1 MLIGY
6 ARISTDGQT
15 LDPQLDKLK
24 AAGCDKI
31 FTDIASGAK
40 SDRPGLLE
48 AINYAREGDTI
59 VVAKLDRFGR
69 SMSDLIARTKD
80 LASRKIEF
88 KSLSESIDTSTSAGK
103 LLFHIMG
110 SLAEFER
117 DLIRERTKAGLE
129 SARAR
134 GRKGGRRPTDQNK
147 LEAAKLLYE
156 TKTKTLEE
164 IKLATGVSKS
174 ALYRFMTISKVVS

>member
-6 ARISTDGQT
+6 ARVSTNGQT

-31 FTDIASGAK
+31 FTDVASGAK

-48 AINYAREGDTI
+48 AIKYAREGDTI
-59 VVAKLDRFGR
+59 VVVKLDRFGR
-69 SMSDLIARTKD
+69 SMSDLITKTRN
-80 LASRKIEF
+80 LAERGIEF

-117 DLIRERTKAGLE
+117 DLIRERTHAGLE
-129 SARAR
+129 AARAR
-134 GRKGGRRPTDQNK
+134 GRKGGRRSTDPTK
-147 LEAAKLLYE
+147 VAAAVSLYNQ
-156 TKTKTLEE
+156 KTMTLAE
-164 IKLATGVSKS
+164 IEKATGVSKS
-174 ALYRFMTISKVVS
+174 VLYRALAI

>member
-6 ARISTDGQT
+6 ARVSTDGQT
-15 LDPQLDKLK
+15 LDPQLDRLK

-31 FTDIASGAK
+31 FTDVASGAK

-59 VVAKLDRFGR
+59 VVVKLDRFGR
-69 SMSDLIARTKD
+69 SMSDLIARTKE
-80 LASRKIEF
+80 LAARKIEF
-88 KSLSESIDTSTSAGK
+88 RSLSESIDTSTSAGK

-117 DLIRERTKAGLE
+117 DLIRERTHAGLE
-129 SARAR
+129 AARAR
-134 GRKGGRRPTDQNK
+134 GRKGGRRSTDPTK
-147 LEAAKLLYE
+147 VAAAVSLYNQ
-156 TKTKTLEE
+156 KTLTLAE
-164 IKLATGVSKS
+164 IEMATGVSKS
-174 ALYRFMTISKVVS
+174 VLYRALAI

>member
-15 LDPQLDKLK
+15 LDPQLDKLN

-31 FTDIASGAK
+31 FTDVASGAK
-40 SDRPGLLE
+40 TERPGLIE
-48 AINYAREGDTI
+48 AISYAREGDTI
-59 VVAKLDRFGR
+59 VVVKLDRFGR
-69 SMSDLIARTKD
+69 SMSDLISRTKE
-80 LASRKIEF
+80 LATRKIEF

-129 SARAR
+129 AARAR
-134 GRKGGRRPTDQNK
+134 GRKGGRKSTD
-147 LEAAKLLYE
+147 A
-156 TKTKTLEE
+156 T
-164 IKLATGVSKS
+164 KLAAAISLYNQKSMTLTEIEDVTGVSKS
-174 ALYRFMTISKVVS
+174 VLYRSLSTKHEG

>member
-6 ARISTDGQT
+6 ARVSTDGQT

-31 FTDIASGAK
+31 FTDVASGAK

-59 VVAKLDRFGR
+59 VVMKLDRFGR
-69 SMSDLIARTKD
+69 SMSDLIAKTRD
-80 LASRKIEF
+80 LAGRGIEF
-88 KSLSESIDTSTSAGK
+88 RSLSESIDTSTSAGK

-117 DLIRERTKAGLE
+117 DLIRERTHAGLE
-129 SARAR
+129 AARVR
-134 GRKGGRRPTDQNK
+134 GRKGGRKSTDPTK
-147 LEAAKLLYE
+147 VAAAVSLY
-156 TKTKTLEE
+156 KQKTLTLAE
-164 IKLATGVSKS
+164 IEKATGVSKS
-174 ALYRFMTISKVVS
+174 VLYRALNV

>member
-1 MLIGY
+1 MMLIGY

-15 LDPQLDKLK
+15 LDPQIDKLK

-31 FTDIASGAK
+31 FTDVASGAK

-59 VVAKLDRFGR
+59 VVVKLDRFGR

-80 LASRKIEF
+80 LASRNIEF
-88 KSLSESIDTSTSAGK
+88 RSLSELIDTSTSAGK

-117 DLIRERTKAGLE
+117 DLIRERTNAGLAA
-129 SARAR
+129 ARAR
-134 GRKGGRRPTDQNK
+134 GRKGGRKSTDATKVAAAISLYKQK
-147 LEAAKLLYE
+147 TMTLLEIEK
-156 TKTKTLEE
+156 
-164 IKLATGVSKS
+164 ATGVSKS
-174 ALYRFMTISKVVS
+174 VLYRALG

>member
-6 ARISTDGQT
+6 ARVSTDGQT

-24 AAGCDKI
+24 AVGCDKI
-31 FTDIASGAK
+31 FSDIASGAK
-40 SDRPGLLE
+40 SERPGLLE
-48 AINYAREGDTI
+48 AITYAREGDTL
-59 VVAKLDRFGR
+59 VVVKLDRLGR
-69 SMSDLIARTKD
+69 SMSDLIAKTKE
-80 LASRKIEF
+80 LANRRIEF

-129 SARAR
+129 AARVR
-134 GRKGGRRPTDQNK
+134 GRKGGRKGTDPTK
-147 LEAAKLLYE
+147 VAAAVSLYNQ
-156 TKTKTLEE
+156 KNMTLQE
-164 IKLATGVSKS
+164 IENVTGVSKS
-174 ALYRFMTISKVVS
+174 VLYRALNKVS

>member
-6 ARISTDGQT
+6 ARVSTDGQT
-15 LDPQLDKLK
+15 LDPQLDRLK

-31 FTDIASGAK
+31 FTDVASGAK

-59 VVAKLDRFGR
+59 VVMKLDRFGR
-69 SMSDLIARTKD
+69 SMSDLIAKTKE
-80 LASRKIEF
+80 LAARKIEF
-88 KSLSESIDTSTSAGK
+88 RSLSESIDTSTSAGK

-117 DLIRERTKAGLE
+117 DLIRERTHAGLDA
-129 SARAR
+129 ARAR
-134 GRKGGRRPTDQNK
+134 GRKGGRKSTDPTK
-147 LEAAKLLYE
+147 VAAAVSLY
-156 TKTKTLEE
+156 KQKTLTLAE
-164 IKLATGVSKS
+164 IEKATGVSKS
-174 ALYRFMTISKVVS
+174 VLYRALTV